1 MRTSSAKKMKQ
12 EVQREIKEALLQ
24 RDQLKTGTL
33 RMLLAA
39 LVNKEKENP
48 PAGGQGSLT
57 EDQTQT
63 IVLSEVKKRKEAIE
77 AFEKGGRPEMAE
89 KERKELE
96 ILQKYLPEQLPEE
109 EVRKLVEEAI
119 KQTGAAKVQ
128 DMGKVMA
135 ALMPKVKGKADG
147 ALVSSIVKELL
158 G

>member
-1 MRTSSAKKMKQ
+1 MKQ
-12 EVQREIKEALLQ
+12 NIQEELKAALLQ
-24 RDQLKTGTL
+24 RDELKTGTL

-39 LVNKEKENP
+39 LVNKEKEKNEGP
-48 PAGGQGSLT
+48 LT
-57 EDQTQT
+57 EEQTQGV
-63 IVLSEVKKRKEAIE
+63 ILSEAKKRKEAIE
-77 AFEKGGRPEMAE
+77 AFTKGGRPEMAE

-96 ILQKYLPEQLPEE
+96 ILQKYLPEQLAEE

-119 KQTGAAKVQ
+119 AQTGAATPQ

-147 ALVSSIVKELL
+147 AFVSALVNELL

>member
-1 MRTSSAKKMKQ
+1 MKK
-12 EVQREIKEALLQ
+12 EIQGELKAALLQ
-24 RDQLKTGTL
+24 KDELKTGTL

-48 PAGGQGSLT
+48 PAGGLGPLS
-57 EDQTQT
+57 EEQTQD

-77 AFEKGGRPEMAE
+77 AFEKGGRPEMAA

-96 ILQKYLPEQLPEE
+96 ILQKYLPEQLSEE
-109 EVRKLVEEAI
+109 EVRKIVEEAI
-119 KQTGAAKVQ
+119 AQTGASSPQ

-147 ALVSSIVKELL
+147 SLLASIVKEFLK
-158 G
+158 

>member
-1 MRTSSAKKMKQ
+1 VRTSSAKKMKQ

-24 RDQLKTGTL
+24 RDELKTGTL

>member
-1 MRTSSAKKMKQ
+1 MKKEIQ
-12 EVQREIKEALLQ
+12 EDLKAALLQ
-24 RDQLKTGTL
+24 KDELKTGTL

-39 LVNKEKENP
+39 LINKEKENP
-48 PAGGQGSLT
+48 PAGGQGLLT
-57 EDQTQT
+57 GEQFQGV
-63 IVLSEVKKRKEAIE
+63 VLSEAKKRKEAIE
-77 AFEKGGRPEMAE
+77 AFTKGARPEMAE

-96 ILQKYLPEQLPEE
+96 ILQKYLPQQLAEE

-119 KQTGAAKVQ
+119 AQTGAANPQ

-147 ALVSSIVKELL
+147 SLVSLIVKELL

>member
-1 MRTSSAKKMKQ
+1 MKQ

-24 RDQLKTGTL
+24 RDELKTGTL